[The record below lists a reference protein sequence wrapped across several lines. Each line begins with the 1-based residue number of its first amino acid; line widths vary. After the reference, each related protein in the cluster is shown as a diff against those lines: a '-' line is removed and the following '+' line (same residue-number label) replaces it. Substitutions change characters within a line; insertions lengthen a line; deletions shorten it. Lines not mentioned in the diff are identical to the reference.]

1 MSEKIGLGWL
11 LPFLMFFAIGYFHLS
26 LEYPLTI
33 QYLPDNNSE
42 DIMKGYT
49 EVTYMTPLDYAPRA
63 ILEINVGALMSL
75 LLYNLGDNPN

>member
-1 MSEKIGLGWL
+1 
-11 LPFLMFFAIGYFHLS
+11 
-26 LEYPLTI
+26 
-33 QYLPDNNSE
+33 
-42 DIMKGYT
+42 MKGYT